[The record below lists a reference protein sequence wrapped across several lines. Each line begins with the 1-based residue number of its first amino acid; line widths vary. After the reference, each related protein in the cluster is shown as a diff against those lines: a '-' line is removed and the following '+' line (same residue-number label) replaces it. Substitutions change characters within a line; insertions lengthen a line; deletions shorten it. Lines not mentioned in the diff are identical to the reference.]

1 MHNIN
6 AKANII
12 TGQEPVKTIKHETIV
27 PFMERT
33 STQIFLKSIEGVFFS
48 VEIEE
53 GCFLL
58 QHFPISCSQQD
69 LTIALLSL

>member
-12 TGQEPVKTIKHETIV
+12 SGQGAFKTIKHEKIV

-33 STQIFLKSIEGVFFS
+33 STHIFLKSIEGVFFS
-48 VEIEE
+48 VEIEA
-53 GCFLL
+53 GCFLP
-58 QHFPISCSQQD
+58 QHFPISCSHQD
-69 LTIALLSL
+69 LTIALISL

>member
-12 TGQEPVKTIKHETIV
+12 TGQGPVKTIKHETIV

-33 STQIFLKSIEGVFFS
+33 STQIFLKSIEGACFS
-48 VEIEE
+48 VEI
-53 GCFLL
+53 
-58 QHFPISCSQQD
+58 
-69 LTIALLSL
+69 